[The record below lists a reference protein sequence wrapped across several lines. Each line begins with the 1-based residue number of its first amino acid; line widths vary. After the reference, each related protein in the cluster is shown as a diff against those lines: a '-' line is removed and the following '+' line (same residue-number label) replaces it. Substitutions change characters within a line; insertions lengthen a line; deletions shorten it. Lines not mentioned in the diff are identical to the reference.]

1 MFNEFHWGGINGKG
15 LCKAVI
21 SDIWMVFAVMVITYL
36 GLGIVESMRYTPSY
50 TSSMGV
56 AVYPFNKMSTLESSS
71 DALGTVSAANE
82 VFNSEMFRTGIK
94 DRLTETADFS
104 LYSYQIDRTH
114 ILMLSASSSSPE
126 TAYQTLLTTVDYYGE
141 ISSSL
146 VGESQLEIVMEPDFP
161 LPASNDSKIHKYRLL
176 LSLFMGFAMGCF
188 LVLMYVIR
196 KTYKSSSAI
205 RHYYK
210 NIRFFKV
217 KASASRKCSSRNK
230 VTSRRMPNQEAMKR
244 TALEL
249 MQMLRAKNGRSI
261 LVTSAASGEGKTE
274 IMVSLARELACS
286 GKSVVI
292 LETDLENKEIQERV
306 DFEKSAA
313 DFPDESIKI
322 VFANG
327 INAQNDF
334 HDTAKDVEK
343 ILEQTEEHAD
353 IVLVDGGIWNG
364 SRDEWIWKEAADAS
378 LAICRQDIA
387 NFYAIDQMMTE
398 LQENQSDFLGCILYG
413 F

>member
-1 MFNEFHWGGINGKG
+1 MFNELHWGGINGKG

-36 GLGIVESMRYTPSY
+36 GLGIMESMRYTPSY
-50 TSSMGV
+50 TSSMAV

-71 DALGTVSAANE
+71 DALGTVGAANE
-82 VFNSEMFRTGIK
+82 VFNSEMFRTGLK
-94 DRLTETADFS
+94 DRMTESADFS

-126 TAYQTLLTTVDYYGE
+126 TAYQTLLTAVDYYGE
-141 ISSSL
+141 ISSGL
-146 VGESQLEIVMEPDFP
+146 VGESQLEIVTKPDFP
-161 LPASNDSKIHKYRLL
+161 VPASNDSKLQKYRPLL
-176 LSLFMGFAMGCF
+176 GLFMGFAMGCF

-196 KTYKSSSAI
+196 KTYKSPSAI
-205 RHYYK
+205 RRYYK
-210 NIRFFKV
+210 NVRFFKV
-217 KASASRKCSSRNK
+217 KASASRKRSRRNK
-230 VTSRRMPNQEAMKR
+230 VTSRRVPNRETMKR

-261 LVTSAASGEGKTE
+261 LVTSAAFGEGKTE
-274 IMVSLARELACS
+274 ITVCLARELACS

-306 DFEKSAA
+306 DFESSTAS
-313 DFPDESIKI
+313 FPDGSIK
-322 VFANG
+322 VVLANG

-334 HDTAKDVEK
+334 HDTAKDVEN
-343 ILEQTEEHAD
+343 ILEQTEKLAD
-353 IVLVDGGIWNG
+353 VVLVDGGVWNG
-364 SRDEWIWKEAADAS
+364 SRDAWIWKEAADAS
-378 LAICRQDIA
+378 LAICRQDVA
-387 NFYAIDQMMTE
+387 DFYAIDQMMTE
-398 LQENQSDFLGCILYG
+398 LQENRSDFLGCILYG